1 MRAIRIKAEGLTASF
16 RYPYL
21 VQGVQPT
28 YEMPP
33 PATIY
38 GHVCSAI
45 GELIDPRL
53 TRFAYHFSFEA
64 RFFDYEH
71 LHFFGK
77 QPKMNPFNREMLF
90 RPRLTLYLDNLEL
103 LPYFRSPRYAVVL
116 GRAQDLMTYT
126 EVKEV
131 EIKPAERAFYG
142 GTLLPLS
149 ASARIGGRFVAA
161 TMPRFIDEA
170 RQPEWGQ
177 YALLP
182 DFDKP
187 PVYSGEGG
195 FQIPAEDFEIMVDSE
210 DENAKHRYLKDVFRG
225 VVWHTWR

>member
-1 MRAIRIKAEGLTASF
+1 MRAIRITAEGLTASF

-21 VQGVQPT
+21 IQGVQPS
-28 YEMPP
+28 YAMPP

-45 GELIDPRL
+45 GELINPNL
-53 TRFAYHFSFEA
+53 TRFAYHFSYET

-77 QPKMNPFNREMLF
+77 KPKMNPFNREILF
-90 RPRLTLYLDNLEL
+90 KPRLTLYLDNLSL
-103 LPYFRSPRYAVVL
+103 MPHFRSPRYSVVL

-131 EIKPAERAFYG
+131 EVQAAEQAFYG

-149 ASARIGGRFVAA
+149 AAAHIGGRFVAE
-161 TMPRFIDEA
+161 TMPRFIDST

-182 DFDKP
+182 ESDKP
-187 PVYSGEGG
+187 PVYPDPAEGS
-195 FQIPAEDFEIMVDSE
+195 FQIPLNDFTVWVDTE
-210 DENAKHRYLKDVFRG
+210 MPHRYIKDVFRG

>member
-1 MRAIRIKAEGLTASF
+1 MRAIRIQAEGLTASF
-16 RYPYL
+16 RYPHL
-21 VQGVQPT
+21 VQGIQPT

-38 GHVCSAI
+38 GHICSAV
-45 GELIDPRL
+45 GELIDPEM
-53 TRFAYHFSFEA
+53 TRFAYYFSYET

-90 RPRLTLYLDNLEL
+90 KPRLTLYLDNLNL
-103 LPYFRSPRYAVVL
+103 LDYFRSPRYAVIL

-131 EIKPAERAFYG
+131 ELEPAERAFYS

-149 ASARIGGRFVAA
+149 AAPTIGGRFVAA
-161 TMPRFIDEA
+161 TMPRFIDA
-170 RQPEWGQ
+170 DRQTEWGQ

-182 DFDKP
+182 DSDKP
-187 PVYSGEGG
+187 PIYPSR
-195 FQIPAEDFEIMVDSE
+195 EDFRVPLKDFPVMVDSE
-210 DENAKHRYLKDVFRG
+210 GITNKHPYLKDIFRG